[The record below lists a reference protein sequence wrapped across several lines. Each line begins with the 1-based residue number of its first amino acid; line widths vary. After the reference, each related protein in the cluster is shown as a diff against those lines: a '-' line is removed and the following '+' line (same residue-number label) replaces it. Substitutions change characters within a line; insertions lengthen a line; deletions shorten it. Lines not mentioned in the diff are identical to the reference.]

1 MDVNGVNA
9 HYAAKENSFNSGYNR
24 GNGNYHGWPCGSRG
38 RKGEQNKSKNKLIY
52 QVCRKP
58 RHIALKCYHRF
69 DLSYQGQEVG
79 ANANSTLI
87 LT

>member
-1 MDVNGVNA
+1 MCA
-9 HYAAKENSFNSGYNR
+9 HYAAKENSFNSSYKR
-24 GNGNYHGWPCGSRG
+24 GNGNYRGWPRGSRDG
-38 RKGEQNKSKNKLIY
+38 RGWWNHSKNKPIY

-58 RHIALKCYHRF
+58 GHIALKCYHWF

-79 ANANSTLI
+79 ANANSALI